1 MGRRGRKRKLTPAD
15 TVGGDADLRSI
26 GRERKV
32 GPAKEGSNLPGARSR
47 KSRAA
52 TEHRLTRV
60 ADMLL
65 RGCTISEIAERLKMS
80 VPTISL
86 DVKEIRSRWAETQR
100 EAADV
105 HLGLFLRELDTVKA
119 EAWKEWERSKTEK
132 VKVVTKYSRPLLDKD
147 IEAEGGGNGGRGGN
161 GDGRG
166 GKKTRIGSGG
176 TGKGGTF
183 GAGASGEGWNVGEGD
198 FDGARSGVKPHP
210 LGGYDLDDKPI
221 LPPVFGP
228 IRPKSADGGES
239 EDEYRRRV
247 ASGGSDVGGDG
258 IDGRDDESNDMEHE
272 PLMAEVTR
280 TVEGRLG
287 DPRYLSVIRE
297 CIDKQAGLLGLN
309 VTKVAP
315 TDPTGNQSYAGG
327 AIQDMMK
334 LAEEVS
340 GGAFVYDDAAIN
352 AEVLKVMGGGGEGG
366 GNGGESPGQPTLPS
380 SPLATETSPA
390 VGIRLE
396 GAGGKGDGGG
406 KGEGDGEGGG
416 EIGPKELSTGRP
428 VVDVVEGRVAE
439 LKATIAP
446 IPTPL
451 LPLAEGAERKPPK
464 PPEPPR
470 SYSAHDN

>member
-15 TVGGDADLRSI
+15 TVGGEADLRSI
-26 GRERKV
+26 GRHKK
-32 GPAKEGSNLPGARSR
+32 GGSAKEGSGLPGARGR
-47 KSRAA
+47 KLRAA

-147 IEAEGGGNGGRGGN
+147 IEAEGGGGGGKGGN
-161 GDGRG
+161 GDGKGRKG
-166 GKKTRIGSGG
+166 TRIGSGGGVG

-183 GAGASGEGWNVGEGD
+183 GAGASGGGWNVGEGD
-198 FDGARSGVKPHP
+198 FDGAKSGVKPHP

-228 IRPKSADGGES
+228 IRPKSSDGGES

-247 ASGGSDVGGDG
+247 ASGGSES

-327 AIQDMMK
+327 AISDMMK

-340 GGAFVYDDAAIN
+340 GGAFVYDDAAID
-352 AEVLKVMGGGGEGG
+352 AEVLRVMGGGGGG
-366 GNGGESPGQPTLPS
+366 GGQNLSQQNLPS
-380 SPLATETSPA
+380 SPLATEASPA

-396 GAGGKGDGGG
+396 GAGGNG
-406 KGEGDGEGGG
+406 GDGESDT
-416 EIGPKELSTGRP
+416 EEPSTGRP
-428 VVDVVEGRVAE
+428 VVDV
-439 LKATIAP
+439 KAIQIPAA
-446 IPTPL
+446 IPTQNLPFS
-451 LPLAEGAERKPPK
+451 PLAKDQGRKPD
-464 PPEPPR
+464 EPPR

>member
-1 MGRRGRKRKLTPAD
+1 
-15 TVGGDADLRSI
+15 
-26 GRERKV
+26 
-32 GPAKEGSNLPGARSR
+32 
-47 KSRAA
+47 
-52 TEHRLTRV
+52 
-60 ADMLL
+60 MLL

-132 VKVVTKYSRPLLDKD
+132 VKVVTKYARPLLDKD
-147 IEAEGGGNGGRGGN
+147 IEAEGGGGK
-161 GDGRG
+161 GDGKGRNG
-166 GKKTRIGSGG
+166 TRIGS
-176 TGKGGTF
+176 GKGGTF

-198 FDGARSGVKPHP
+198 FDGAKGGVKPHP

-247 ASGGSDVGGDG
+247 ASGGSDNL
-258 IDGRDDESNDMEHE
+258 DGRDDESNDMEHE

-327 AIQDMMK
+327 AISDMMK

-340 GGAFVYDDAAIN
+340 GGAFVYDDAAID
-352 AEVLKVMGGGGEGG
+352 AEVLRVMGGGGSGG
-366 GNGGESPGQPTLPS
+366 GEGIASQNPSQQNLPS
-380 SPLATETSPA
+380 SPLAIEASPA

-396 GAGGKGDGGG
+396 GAGGKGGGDA
-406 KGEGDGEGGG
+406 GEGIEH
-416 EIGPKELSTGRP
+416 EEPSTGRP
-428 VVDVVEGRVAE
+428 VVDVRAIQIP
-439 LKATIAP
+439 AA
-446 IPTPL
+446 IPTQNLPF
-451 LPLAEGAERKPPK
+451 LPLANDPSRK